1 MLGFSEA
8 TLRKDFPKLFY
19 VKFPLKMGKQLAAK
33 EFEVPMRVRLERHD
47 GKLFIEVVSTI

>member
-19 VKFPLKMGKQLAAK
+19 VKFPFRMEKQLAAK